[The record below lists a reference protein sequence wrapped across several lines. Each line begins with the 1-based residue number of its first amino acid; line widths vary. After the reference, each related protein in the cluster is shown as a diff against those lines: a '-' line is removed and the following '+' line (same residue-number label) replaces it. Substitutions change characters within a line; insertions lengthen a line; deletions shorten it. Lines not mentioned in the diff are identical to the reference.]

1 MFDFIKNFFKQE
13 DKNKNLISL
22 LIKDHQKLFEL
33 YTELHKSLESKNF
46 EEIRLSIKHFVNAY
60 HQHILLEDTK
70 LYVALEEKYKD
81 KKTIL
86 ETIKVIEK
94 DMNEITRSI
103 KFFEKKYIS
112 LTPDKLNSCIEELNY
127 IGEVLTR
134 RVELEENR
142 LYNLL

>member
-1 MFDFIKNFFKQE
+1 MFEFIKNIFKEE
-13 DKNKNLISL
+13 DKNKALISL
-22 LIKDHQKLFEL
+22 LIKDHRKLFEL
-33 YTELHKSLESKNF
+33 YAELHKTLESENF
-46 EEIRLSIKHFVNAY
+46 EDIRLAMQHFINAY

-70 LYVALEEKYKD
+70 LYVALEEKYKG

-86 ETIKVIEK
+86 DTIKVIEK

-103 KFFEKKYIS
+103 NFFERKYMS
-112 LTPDKLNSCIEELNY
+112 LTPDKLNSCIEELNH
-127 IGEVLTR
+127 IGEILSQ

>member
-1 MFDFIKNFFKQE
+1 MFDFIKNLFQKKDNNE
-13 DKNKNLISL
+13 DLINL

-70 LYVALEEKYKD
+70 LYVALEEKYKG

-103 KFFEKKYIS
+103 KFFERKHMS

>member
-1 MFDFIKNFFKQE
+1 MFDFIKNLFQKKDNNE
-13 DKNKNLISL
+13 DLINL

-46 EEIRLSIKHFVNAY
+46 EEIRLAIKHFVNAY

-70 LYVALEEKYKD
+70 LYVALEEKYKG

-103 KFFEKKYIS
+103 KFFERKYIS